1 VRVLVTGGAGAIGS
15 HVCEALLARGDDVA
29 VLDSFHDFYP
39 RARKERNLDAF
50 RDHASFRGVFEGDI
64 RDRGF
69 VRKTCE
75 ELRPEAV
82 IHLAARAGVRPSV
95 EEPLD
100 YVDVN
105 VNGTAVV
112 VAEAVQAGVARLL
125 FASSSTVYGLQ
136 SGEAFVEDAGTD
148 FPLSPYGASKRAG
161 ELLCHAMHRQS
172 DLAITCLRFFSVYG
186 PRQRP
191 DLALAAFAR
200 RMLAGEPIVLLGDGS
215 FERDFTYYTDIV
227 SGVLSALDRADGFRI
242 YNLGRGKPVSMNRAI
257 ELLEREIGVRAERDL
272 RPAHPADMPRNWA
285 SIDRAARDLGYAP
298 RVDLEEG
305 IGHYVRW
312 LREQPCEGAAWSA

>member
-1 VRVLVTGGAGAIGS
+1 MRVLVTGGAGAIGS

-29 VLDSFHDFYP
+29 VLDAFHDFYP
-39 RARKERNLDAF
+39 RAQKERNLDAF
-50 RDHASFRGVFEGDI
+50 RDDARFRGVFEGDI
-64 RDRGF
+64 RDRDF

-75 ELRPEAV
+75 ELQPEAV

-112 VAEAVQAGVARLL
+112 VAEAARAGVSRLL

-136 SGEAFVEDAGTD
+136 SREAFVEDAGTD

-161 ELLCHAMHRQS
+161 ELLCHALARQS
-172 DLAITCLRFFSVYG
+172 DLAITGLRFFSVYG

-227 SGVLSALDRADGFRI
+227 AGVLAALDCADGFRI

-257 ELLEREIGVRAERDL
+257 ELLEREIGVRAARDL

-285 SIDRAARDLGYAP
+285 SIQKAARELGYAP

-305 IGHYVRW
+305 IAHYVRW
-312 LREQPCEGAAWSA
+312 LREQPCEDAA